1 MKKHFLAALI
11 AATCILQ
18 TACTDKSNDQSEK
31 DTGKITPQSASS
43 VALEED
49 SSLPE
54 SLKIV
59 YEPGS
64 KFNVVDEKE
73 IKQIMELLDDIKA
86 VMPDCVNTKSYE
98 ETGGT
103 PFYGIVL
110 DDDVV
115 NSDDIVTYFVNFVE
129 ADDNHPNLSCDG
141 VDYNIPQEKIDA
153 LIAAIDVIVIDHGF
167 QPLDPWED

>member
-1 MKKHFLAALI
+1 MKKYFLAALI

-18 TACTDKSNDQSEK
+18 TACADKSNDQSEK
-31 DTGKITPQSASS
+31 DTAKSESQSSASVVS
-43 VALEED
+43 EDD

-54 SLKIV
+54 KLTITCHTAESFDIDDKT
-59 YEPGS
+59 
-64 KFNVVDEKE
+64 E
-73 IKQIMELLDDIKA
+73 IKNIIELLDDIKA
-86 VMPDCVNTKSYE
+86 VMPECVDTESYE
-98 ETGGT
+98 ERGGT
-103 PFYGIVL
+103 PFYGIVF

-129 ADDNHPNLSCDG
+129 TSDDYPNLSCDG